1 MGASIFYGDDTDRVS
16 YQEYLSLYLT
26 NMSRPKAC
34 LMPVQAEKEAS
45 GQEQILVVKA
55 WAPAWGQT
63 DDQQVRNEMM
73 VATPVWYA
81 NLTAP
86 TSTSHYFQTPG
97 ERGRENIC
105 GDGDGPELWPG

>member
-1 MGASIFYGDDTDRVS
+1 
-16 YQEYLSLYLT
+16 
-26 NMSRPKAC
+26 
-34 LMPVQAEKEAS
+34 MPVQAEKEAS

-73 VATPVWYA
+73 VAAPVWYA

-86 TSTSHYFQTPG
+86 TSTSHYSRLRGKEEEKTSVEMGTAPNCGHG
-97 ERGRENIC
+97 EGTYIH
-105 GDGDGPELWPG
+105 